1 MARLIEAVLGRS
13 RGRGPAGK
21 GGAVSE
27 SELTGSLLATQQA
40 IEARF
45 EAEGIDAR
53 AGGGLRARATA
64 LAVQAL
70 ANLEAA
76 RSDATPS
83 VAGPDDCVPA
93 EAAAWVALSVLE
105 ASDVLRAVDPNAW
118 PRKLRP
124 VLWAWVEPPELARI
138 PSRRIA
144 TAAPVRLLGGMVRR
158 AWRRRMR
165 L

>member
-1 MARLIEAVLGRS
+1 
-13 RGRGPAGK
+13 
-21 GGAVSE
+21 
-27 SELTGSLLATQQA
+27 
-40 IEARF
+40 
-45 EAEGIDAR
+45 
-53 AGGGLRARATA
+53 

-76 RSDATPS
+76 RADGTASATRP
-83 VAGPDDCVPA
+83 GDCVPP
-93 EAAAWVALSVLE
+93 EAAAWFALSVLE

-124 VLWAWVEPPELARI
+124 VLWPWVEPPELARI

-158 AWRRRMR
+158 AWRRRMPG
-165 L
+165 